1 VIGWWLSSNF
11 PLRAGAVSD
20 RTFLEEISIRSI
32 GVIEHSTLEISPGL
46 TVLTGE
52 TGAGKT
58 MILTALNL
66 ILGGK
71 SDSSLVRKGSERLV
85 ASGSFS
91 VPKSLQDSFE
101 EHGLQVEDGQLIL
114 TRTVNADGKS
124 KATSNAISV
133 PSSALAAA
141 SENLVEVHAQAANLN
156 MTKAA
161 KQRDLLDRFGGKELH
176 SALVKY
182 QSELANYHELK
193 SRITAMKKS
202 IDSRDAQLS
211 ELREFAAVMGKLK
224 LERGELQEITTEI
237 GRLSSVEDLRMA
249 AQNASSVIE
258 EEESGS
264 LTTLGITRK
273 SLDSV
278 RAKDPQIEELYQR
291 VSEAFFLVDDAK
303 GVLASYLANLEAD
316 PARLDYLNAR
326 KAEINALIKKHG
338 GSQSSDDE
346 LIALIERFESS
357 KNAIADLEG
366 GDERLKELE
375 SELIGIKKKLV
386 AAAKSLTSIR
396 SENAGKLSKE
406 VTKEIQQL
414 SMPHTSF
421 HCQVQSADYSALKES
436 DFTALG
442 CDEITMLIQ
451 SHKDGPLVPLAKGAS
466 GGEMSR
472 VMLALEV
479 VLAATHPVGTYV
491 FDEVDAGVGG
501 KAAIEVG
508 RRLHALSQHAQ
519 VIVVTHLP
527 QVAAWADSHFVVTKN
542 SDGSVTES
550 NVRKVVKEDR
560 VEEIARMLAGMESS
574 TSAREHATELLEL
587 PLSKR

>member
-1 VIGWWLSSNF
+1 
-11 PLRAGAVSD
+11 VSD

-91 VPKSLQDSFE
+91 VPNSLKDSFE
-101 EHGLQVEDGQLIL
+101 ENGLQVEDGQLIL

-156 MTKAA
+156 MTKAS

-176 SALVKY
+176 SALINY

-193 SRITAMKKS
+193 ARIFAMKKS
-202 IDSRDAQLS
+202 IDSKDAQLV

-224 LERGELQEITTEI
+224 LERGELQDITSEIA
-237 GRLSSVEDLRMA
+237 RLSSVEDLRLA

-264 LTTLGITRK
+264 LTTLGIIRK

-278 RAKDPQIEELYQR
+278 RAKDPQIEELYQK

-303 GVLASYLANLEAD
+303 GVLASYIANLEAD
-316 PARLDYLNAR
+316 PARLDYLNSR
-326 KAEINALIKKHG
+326 KAEINALIKKYG
-338 GSQSSDDE
+338 GSKSADDE
-346 LIALIERFESS
+346 LVSLIERFESS

-366 GDERLKELE
+366 GDERLRELE
-375 SELIGIKKKLV
+375 TELVGIKKRLV
-386 AAAKSLTSIR
+386 IAAKSLTSIR
-396 SENAGKLSKE
+396 SESAAKLSKE

-421 HCQVQSADYSALKES
+421 HCQVQSADYNSLKES

-442 CDEITMLIQ
+442 CDEIAMLIQ
-451 SHKDGPLVPLAKGAS
+451 GHKDGPLVPLAKGAS

>member
-1 VIGWWLSSNF
+1 M
-11 PLRAGAVSD
+11 SD

-32 GVIEHSTLEISPGL
+32 GVIEHSTLEISRGL

-71 SDSSLVRKGSERLV
+71 SDSSLVRKGSERLG

-91 VPKSLQDSFE
+91 VPKFLQGSFE

-176 SALVKY
+176 SSLMNY

-193 SRITAMKKS
+193 SRISAMKKS
-202 IDSRDAQLS
+202 IDSRDAQVS

-224 LERGELQEITTEI
+224 LERGELQEITMEI

-291 VSEAFFLVDDAK
+291 VSEAFFLMDDAK
-303 GVLASYLANLEAD
+303 GVLASYIANLEAD
-316 PARLDYLNAR
+316 PSRLDYLNAR
-326 KAEINALIKKHG
+326 KAEINSLIKKYG
-338 GSQSSDDE
+338 GSQSADDE
-346 LIALIERFESS
+346 LNALIERFESS

-375 SELIGIKKKLV
+375 TELVGIKKKLV
-386 AAAKSLTSIR
+386 AAAKSLTSSR
-396 SENAGKLSKE
+396 SENAEKLSKE

-421 HCQVQSADYSALKES
+421 HCQVQSADYNALKES

-442 CDEITMLIQ
+442 CDEIAMLIQ
-451 SHKDGPLVPLAKGAS
+451 GHKDGPLVPLAKGAS

>member
-1 VIGWWLSSNF
+1 M
-11 PLRAGAVSD
+11 SD

-91 VPKSLQDSFE
+91 VPNSLKDSFE
-101 EHGLQVEDGQLIL
+101 ENGLQVEDGQLIL

-156 MTKAA
+156 MTKAS

-176 SALVKY
+176 SALINY

-193 SRITAMKKS
+193 SRIFAMKKS
-202 IDSRDAQLS
+202 IDSKDAQLV

-224 LERGELQEITTEI
+224 LERGELQEITSEI
-237 GRLSSVEDLRMA
+237 ARLSSVEDLRMA

-264 LTTLGITRK
+264 LTTLGIIRK

-278 RAKDPQIEELYQR
+278 RAKDPQIEELYQK

-303 GVLASYLANLEAD
+303 GVLASYIANLEAD
-316 PARLDYLNAR
+316 PARLDYLNSR
-326 KAEINALIKKHG
+326 KAEINALIKKYG
-338 GSQSSDDE
+338 GSKSADDE
-346 LIALIERFESS
+346 LVSLIERFESS

-366 GDERLKELE
+366 GDERLRELE
-375 SELIGIKKKLV
+375 TELVGIKKRLV
-386 AAAKSLTSIR
+386 IAAKSLTSIR
-396 SENAGKLSKE
+396 SESAAKLSKE

-414 SMPHTSF
+414 SMPYTSF
-421 HCQVQSADYSALKES
+421 HCQVQSADYNSLKES

-442 CDEITMLIQ
+442 CDEIAMLIQ
-451 SHKDGPLVPLAKGAS
+451 GHKDGPLVPLAKGAS

>member
-1 VIGWWLSSNF
+1 M
-11 PLRAGAVSD
+11 SD

-176 SALVKY
+176 SSLDNY

-193 SRITAMKKS
+193 SRISAMKKS
-202 IDSRDAQLS
+202 IDSRDAQLI

-224 LERGELQEITTEI
+224 LERGEIQEITTEI
-237 GRLSSVEDLRMA
+237 GRLSSVEDLRLA
-249 AQNASSVIE
+249 AQSASSVIE

-278 RAKDPQIEELYQR
+278 RAKDPQIEELYQK
-291 VSEAFFLVDDAK
+291 VSEAFFLLDDAK
-303 GVLASYLANLEAD
+303 GVLASYIANLEAD

-326 KAEINALIKKHG
+326 KAEINALIKKYG
-338 GSQSSDDE
+338 GSQSADDE
-346 LIALIERFESS
+346 LISLIERFESS

-375 SELIGIKKKLV
+375 TELGGIKKKLV

-442 CDEITMLIQ
+442 CDEIAMLIQ
-451 SHKDGPLVPLAKGAS
+451 GHKDGPLVPLAKGAS

>member
-1 VIGWWLSSNF
+1 M
-11 PLRAGAVSD
+11 SD
-20 RTFLEEISIRSI
+20 RTFLEEITIRSI
-32 GVIEHSTLEISPGL
+32 GVIEQSSLEIAPGL

-71 SDSSLVRKGSERLV
+71 SDSSLVRTGSERLI
-85 ASGSFS
+85 ASGRFS
-91 VPKSLQDSFE
+91 VPKNLESLFVDS
-101 EHGLQVEDGQLIL
+101 GLEIEDGELIL

-124 KATSNAISV
+124 KATSNSIAV
-133 PSSALAAA
+133 PASALVMA

-161 KQRDLLDRFGGKELH
+161 KQRDLLDRFAGVNFRN
-176 SALVKY
+176 ALTQY
-182 QSELANYHELK
+182 QEQLSSYHELK
-193 SRITAMKKS
+193 ARIVAMKKS
-202 IDSRDAQLS
+202 IDSREAELKH
-211 ELREFAAVMGKLK
+211 LREFADAMTKMKLQ
-224 LERGELQEITTEI
+224 RNEIAEI
-237 GRLSSVEDLRMA
+237 SSEIERLSNVEELRIA
-249 AQNASSVIE
+249 AQSASSAIE
-258 EEESGS
+258 DEESGS
-264 LTTLGITRK
+264 LTTLGIVRK
-273 SLDSV
+273 ALDQS
-278 RAKDPQIEELYQR
+278 RNKDRLIEQLYQKI
-291 VSEAFFLVDDAK
+291 SDAFFLVDDAK
-303 GVLASYLANLEAD
+303 SALASYLSNLEAD
-316 PARLDYLNAR
+316 PARLDYLNSR
-326 KAEINALIKKHG
+326 KAEINAIVKKYG
-338 GSQSSDDE
+338 GTGTVDE
-346 LIALIERFESS
+346 ELLVLIERFESS

-375 SELIGIKKKLV
+375 TQ
-386 AAAKSLTSIR
+386 LTSVKKALVDR
-396 SENAGKLSKE
+396 AKTLTQLRNQGAEQLSKA
-406 VTKEIQQL
+406 VTKEVQQL

-421 HCQVQSADYSALKES
+421 HVAVESADYSALKES
-436 DFTALG
+436 DFTNLG

-451 SHKDGPLVPLAKGAS
+451 AHKDGPLVALAKGAS

-508 RRLHALSQHAQ
+508 RRLHALSKHAQ

-550 NVRKVVKEDR
+550 NVTKVRDSQR

-587 PLSKR
+587 PLSAS

>member
-1 VIGWWLSSNF
+1 M
-11 PLRAGAVSD
+11 SD
-20 RTFLEEISIRSI
+20 RTFLEEITIRSI

-85 ASGSFS
+85 ASGRFA
-91 VPKSLQDSFE
+91 VPPTLIERFE
-101 EHGLQVEDGQLIL
+101 ESGLQIEEGELIL

-124 KATSNAISV
+124 KATSNSIAV
-133 PSSALAAA
+133 PASALIAA

-156 MTKAA
+156 MTKSS
-161 KQRDLLDRFGGKELH
+161 KQRELLDRFAGLKLK
-176 SALVKY
+176 SSLTKY
-182 QSELANYHELK
+182 QECLSAYHELK
-193 SRITAMKKS
+193 TRIAAMKRS
-202 IDSRDAQLS
+202 IDSRDAQLVA
-211 ELREFAAVMGKLK
+211 LCEFATTMAGLK
-224 LERGELQEITTEI
+224 LEANELSSITNEIA
-237 GRLSSVEDLRMA
+237 RLSSVEELRVA
-249 AQNASSVIE
+249 AQLAASAIE
-258 EEESGS
+258 DEESGS
-264 LTTLGITRK
+264 LTTLGVVRK
-273 SLDSV
+273 SLDLARS
-278 RAKDPQIEELYQR
+278 KDPQIEDLYQKI
-291 VSEAFFLVDDAK
+291 SEAFFIVDDAK
-303 GVLASYLANLEAD
+303 SALASYLANLEAD
-316 PARLDYLNAR
+316 PNRLDLLNAR
-326 KAEINALIKKHG
+326 KASINSLIKKYG
-338 GSQSSDDE
+338 GSLSSDEE
-346 LIALIERFESS
+346 LNILIERFDNS

-375 SELIGIKKKLV
+375 GELTTLKKELV
-386 AAAKSLTSIR
+386 KAAKDLTSLR
-396 SENAGKLSKE
+396 QESSQTLSTS
-406 VTKEIQQL
+406 VTAEIQQL

-421 HCQVQSADYSALKES
+421 HAVVESADYAALKES
-436 DFTALG
+436 DFTSLG
-442 CDEITMLIQ
+442 CDEVSMLIQ
-451 SHKDGPLVPLAKGAS
+451 AHKDGPLVPLAKGAS

-479 VLAATHPVGTYV
+479 VLASTHPVGTYV

-508 RRLHALSQHAQ
+508 RRLYALSKHAQ

-550 NVRKVVKEDR
+550 NVTKVADERR
-560 VEEIARMLAGMESS
+560 VEEIARMLAGMEGS

-587 PLSKR
+587 PLSAR

>member
-1 VIGWWLSSNF
+1 M
-11 PLRAGAVSD
+11 SD

-91 VPKSLQDSFE
+91 VPRSLQNSFE
-101 EHGLQVEDGQLIL
+101 ENGLQVEDGQLIL

-124 KATSNAISV
+124 KATSNAIAV
-133 PSSALAAA
+133 PSSVLAAA

-156 MTKAA
+156 MTKSA
-161 KQRDLLDRFGGKELH
+161 KQRDLLDRFGGKALN
-176 SALVKY
+176 SALMNY
-182 QSELANYHELK
+182 QSELANYHDLK
-193 SRITAMKKS
+193 SRISAMKKS
-202 IDSRDAQLS
+202 IDSRDAQLV
-211 ELREFAAVMGKLK
+211 ELREFAAVMGTLK

-237 GRLSSVEDLRMA
+237 GRLSSVEDLRLA
-249 AQNASSVIE
+249 AQSASSVIE

-303 GVLASYLANLEAD
+303 SVLASYISNLEAD
-316 PARLDYLNAR
+316 PARLEYLNSR
-326 KAEINALIKKHG
+326 KAETNALIKKYG
-338 GSQSSDDE
+338 GAQSADDE

-375 SELIGIKKKLV
+375 TELVGIKKKLV
-386 AAAKSLTSIR
+386 TAAKSLTSLR
-396 SENAGKLSKE
+396 SENAAKLSKE

-421 HCQVQSADYSALKES
+421 HCQVQSADYNALRES

-442 CDEITMLIQ
+442 CDEIAMLIQ
-451 SHKDGPLVPLAKGAS
+451 GHKDGPLVPLAKGAS

-508 RRLHALSQHAQ
+508 RRLHALSKHAQ

-550 NVRKVVKEDR
+550 NVTKVVKEDR
-560 VEEIARMLAGMESS
+560 IEEIARMLAGMESS
-574 TSAREHATELLEL
+574 VSAREHATELLEL
-587 PLSKR
+587 PLLKR

>member
-1 VIGWWLSSNF
+1 M
-11 PLRAGAVSD
+11 SD

-91 VPKSLQDSFE
+91 VPNSLKDSFE
-101 EHGLQVEDGQLIL
+101 ENGLQVEDGQLIL

-156 MTKAA
+156 MTKAS

-176 SALVKY
+176 SALINY

-193 SRITAMKKS
+193 SRIFAMKKS
-202 IDSRDAQLS
+202 IDSKDAQLV
-211 ELREFAAVMGKLK
+211 ELREFAAVLGKLK
-224 LERGELQEITTEI
+224 LERGELQEITSEI
-237 GRLSSVEDLRMA
+237 ARLSSVEDLRLA

-264 LTTLGITRK
+264 LTTLGIIRK

-278 RAKDPQIEELYQR
+278 RAKDPQIEELYQK

-303 GVLASYLANLEAD
+303 GVLASYIANLEAD
-316 PARLDYLNAR
+316 PARLDYLNSR
-326 KAEINALIKKHG
+326 KAEINALIKKYG
-338 GSQSSDDE
+338 GSQSADDE
-346 LIALIERFESS
+346 LVSLIERFESS

-366 GDERLKELE
+366 GDERLRELE
-375 SELIGIKKKLV
+375 TELVGIKKRLV
-386 AAAKSLTSIR
+386 IAAKSLTSIR
-396 SENAGKLSKE
+396 SESAAKLSKE

-421 HCQVQSADYSALKES
+421 HCQVQSADYNSLKES

-442 CDEITMLIQ
+442 CDEIAMLIQ
-451 SHKDGPLVPLAKGAS
+451 GHKDGPLVPLAKGAS

>member
-1 VIGWWLSSNF
+1 M
-11 PLRAGAVSD
+11 SD

-91 VPKSLQDSFE
+91 VPNSLKDSFE
-101 EHGLQVEDGQLIL
+101 ENGLQVEDGQLIL

-156 MTKAA
+156 MTKAS

-176 SALVKY
+176 DALVSY
-182 QSELANYHELK
+182 QGELANYHELK
-193 SRITAMKKS
+193 SRIFAMKKS
-202 IDSRDAQLS
+202 IDSKDAQLV

-224 LERGELQEITTEI
+224 LERGELQEITSEI
-237 GRLSSVEDLRMA
+237 ARLSSVEDLRMA

-264 LTTLGITRK
+264 LTTLGIIRK

-278 RAKDPQIEELYQR
+278 RAKDPQIEELYQK

-303 GVLASYLANLEAD
+303 GVLASYIANLEAD
-316 PARLDYLNAR
+316 PARLDYLNSR
-326 KAEINALIKKHG
+326 KAEINALIKKYG
-338 GSQSSDDE
+338 GSKSADDE
-346 LIALIERFESS
+346 LVSLIERFESS

-366 GDERLKELE
+366 GDERLRELE
-375 SELIGIKKKLV
+375 TELVGIKKRLV
-386 AAAKSLTSIR
+386 IAAKSLTSIR
-396 SENAGKLSKE
+396 SESAAKLSKE

-421 HCQVQSADYSALKES
+421 HCQVQSADYNSLKES

-442 CDEITMLIQ
+442 CDEIAMLIQ
-451 SHKDGPLVPLAKGAS
+451 GHKDGPLVPLAKGAS

>member
-1 VIGWWLSSNF
+1 M
-11 PLRAGAVSD
+11 SD

-91 VPKSLQDSFE
+91 VPNSLKDSFE
-101 EHGLQVEDGQLIL
+101 ENGLQVEDGQLIL

-156 MTKAA
+156 MTKAS

-176 SALVKY
+176 SALINY

-193 SRITAMKKS
+193 ARIFAMKKS
-202 IDSRDAQLS
+202 IDSKDAQLV

-224 LERGELQEITTEI
+224 LERGELQEITSEI
-237 GRLSSVEDLRMA
+237 ARLSSVEDLRMA

-264 LTTLGITRK
+264 LTTLGIIRK

-278 RAKDPQIEELYQR
+278 RAKDPQIEELYQK

-303 GVLASYLANLEAD
+303 GVLASYIANLEAD
-316 PARLDYLNAR
+316 PARLDYLNSR
-326 KAEINALIKKHG
+326 KAEINALIKKYG
-338 GSQSSDDE
+338 GSQSADDE
-346 LIALIERFESS
+346 LVSLIERFESS

-366 GDERLKELE
+366 GDERLRELE
-375 SELIGIKKKLV
+375 TELVGIKKRLV
-386 AAAKSLTSIR
+386 IAAKSLTSIR
-396 SENAGKLSKE
+396 SESAAKLSKE

-421 HCQVQSADYSALKES
+421 HCQVQSADYNSLKES

-442 CDEITMLIQ
+442 CDEIAMLIQ
-451 SHKDGPLVPLAKGAS
+451 GHKDGPLVPLAKGAS

>member
-1 VIGWWLSSNF
+1 M
-11 PLRAGAVSD
+11 SD
-20 RTFLEEISIRSI
+20 RTFLEEITIRSI

-85 ASGSFS
+85 ASGRFA
-91 VPKSLQDSFE
+91 VPPTLIERFE
-101 EHGLQVEDGQLIL
+101 ESGLQIEEGELIL

-124 KATSNAISV
+124 KATSNSIAV
-133 PSSALAAA
+133 PASALIAA

-156 MTKAA
+156 MTKSS
-161 KQRDLLDRFGGKELH
+161 KQRELLDRFAGLKLK
-176 SALVKY
+176 SSLTKY
-182 QSELANYHELK
+182 QECLSAYHELK
-193 SRITAMKKS
+193 TRIAVMKKS
-202 IDSRDAQLS
+202 IDSRDAQLVA
-211 ELREFAAVMGKLK
+211 LREFATTMAGLK
-224 LERGELQEITTEI
+224 LEANELSSITNEIA
-237 GRLSSVEDLRMA
+237 RLSSVEELRVA
-249 AQNASSVIE
+249 AQLAASAIE
-258 EEESGS
+258 DEESGS
-264 LTTLGITRK
+264 LTTLGVVRK
-273 SLDSV
+273 SLDLARS
-278 RAKDPQIEELYQR
+278 KDPQIEDLYQKI
-291 VSEAFFLVDDAK
+291 SEAFSIVDDAK
-303 GVLASYLANLEAD
+303 SALASYLANLEAD
-316 PARLDYLNAR
+316 PNRLDLLNAR
-326 KAEINALIKKHG
+326 KASINSLIKKYG
-338 GSQSSDDE
+338 GSLSSDEE
-346 LIALIERFESS
+346 LNILIERFDNS

-375 SELIGIKKKLV
+375 GELTTLKKELV
-386 AAAKSLTSIR
+386 KAAKDLTSLR
-396 SENAGKLSKE
+396 QESSQTLSTS
-406 VTKEIQQL
+406 VTAEIQQL

-421 HCQVQSADYSALKES
+421 HAVVESADYAALKES
-436 DFTALG
+436 DFTSLG
-442 CDEITMLIQ
+442 CDEVSMLIQ
-451 SHKDGPLVPLAKGAS
+451 AHKDGPLVPLAKGAS

-479 VLAATHPVGTYV
+479 VLASTHPVGTYV

-508 RRLHALSQHAQ
+508 RRLYALSKHAQ

-550 NVRKVVKEDR
+550 NVTKVADERR
-560 VEEIARMLAGMESS
+560 VEEIARMLAGMEGS

-587 PLSKR
+587 PLSAR

>member
-1 VIGWWLSSNF
+1 M
-11 PLRAGAVSD
+11 SD

-101 EHGLQVEDGQLIL
+101 ESGLQIEDGQLIL

-124 KATSNAISV
+124 KATSNAIAV
-133 PSSALAAA
+133 PSSVLAAA
-141 SENLVEVHAQAANLN
+141 SEKLVEVHAQAANLN
-156 MTKAA
+156 MTKSA
-161 KQRDLLDRFGGKELH
+161 KQRDLLDRFGGKELNN
-176 SALVKY
+176 ALEHY
-182 QSELANYHELK
+182 QSELANYHDLK
-193 SRITAMKKS
+193 SRISAMKKS
-202 IDSRDAQLS
+202 IDSRDAQLV
-211 ELREFAAVMGKLK
+211 ELREFANVMGKLK

-237 GRLSSVEDLRMA
+237 GRLSSVEDLRLA
-249 AQNASSVIE
+249 AQSASSVIE

-264 LTTLGITRK
+264 LTTLGIIRK

-278 RAKDPQIEELYQR
+278 RAKDRQIEELYQKL
-291 VSEAFFLVDDAK
+291 SEAFFLVADAK
-303 GVLASYLANLEAD
+303 AVLASYISNLEAD
-316 PARLDYLNAR
+316 PVRLDYLNSR
-326 KAEINALIKKHG
+326 KAEINALIKKYG
-338 GSQSSDDE
+338 SSQSADDE
-346 LIALIERFESS
+346 LVALIERFESS
-357 KNAIADLEG
+357 KNSIADLEG

-375 SELIGIKKKLV
+375 SELVGIKKNLV
-386 AAAKSLTSIR
+386 LAAKSLTSIR
-396 SENAGKLSKE
+396 SEKATKLSKE
-406 VTKEIQQL
+406 VTAEIQQL

-421 HCQVQSADYSALKES
+421 HCQVNSADYNALKES

-442 CDEITMLIQ
+442 CDEIAMLIQ
-451 SHKDGPLVPLAKGAS
+451 GHKDGPLVPLAKGAS

-472 VMLALEV
+472 VMLGLEV

-587 PLSKR
+587 PMSRR